1 MLGKTVIIFSSLF
14 FACLILQP
22 VYAHSFND
30 YESATFLAKIP
41 EVKVESGLMA
51 SHAGNKD
58 AINYYSNL
66 LNNYWTPND
75 TKELNERNPQLAN
88 LISSTIND
96 TILDSE
102 AGNADKAGLDY
113 FSIAGYMEQAGV
125 VRVDPTIL
133 NNSTVQ
139 ATAIAIVLK
148 ESLERYGDAI
158 KASELSNISST
169 NMNNTENEMTYTE
182 APKIVNQYAYE
193 NSKELAK
200 EALVMW
206 GQLLEHSNSNQIY
219 NDKIGSFMTKYI
231 DDLNNMATPN
241 TLVSDIYMNIYPNF
255 VSGYKINL
263 ESIPEFPVP
272 SLMIATIISVAIVI
286 TRFGLK
292 NNGFNI

>member
-1 MLGKTVIIFSSLF
+1 MSGKTVIIFSSLF
-14 FACLILQP
+14 FAYLILQP

-30 YESATFLAKIP
+30 YESAAFLAKIP
-41 EVKVESGLMA
+41 EVKIESGLIA
-51 SHAGNKD
+51 SHAGNQD

-88 LISSTIND
+88 LITSTIND
-96 TILDSE
+96 TIMDSE
-102 AGNADKAGLDY
+102 AGNADKANSDY

-125 VRVDPTIL
+125 IRVDPIIL

-139 ATAIAIVLK
+139 ATAIALVLK

-158 KASELSNISST
+158 KSSELSNISSMNAT
-169 NMNNTENEMTYTE
+169 NIENEITSTG

-193 NSKELAK
+193 NSKGLAK
-200 EALVMW
+200 EALQMF
-206 GQLLEHSNSNQIY
+206 GQLLEHGNSNQIY
-219 NDKIGSFMTKYI
+219 NDKINNFMTKYI

-255 VSGYKINL
+255 ISGYKINL
-263 ESIPEFPVP
+263 ESIPEFPFP
-272 SLMIATIISVAIVI
+272 SLMIVAIISISIAI